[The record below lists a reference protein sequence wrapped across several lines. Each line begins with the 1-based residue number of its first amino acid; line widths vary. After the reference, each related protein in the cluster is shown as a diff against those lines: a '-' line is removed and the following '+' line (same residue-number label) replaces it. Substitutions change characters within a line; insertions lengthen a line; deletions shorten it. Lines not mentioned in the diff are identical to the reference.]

1 MGQPAALRRMTY
13 EFNLNEFIKAG
24 IPLIVT
30 ETRELAS
37 VKECVEEVAKHFHR
51 SLFYYIPDGNIQC
64 RIYSNGKNRNPG
76 AIAENFSRQDKNKN
90 CTIEDFFSR
99 LIEEPQNTDVSRTA
113 IPQNS
118 IFVVSGMYKEQFSN
132 KIEEMLIQSITDG
145 SLSNNHITILFTND
159 VISLPDKIRRLAME
173 NNFEDIT
180 SDERFEF
187 IKKELE
193 IFNKDLENY
202 AKKKNQT
209 VNKNRWMF
217 KQECL
222 KAIAEKAQCLT
233 LYETRNIINLC
244 LVKHPTDTNAD
255 EILRMVEDFSSQSLA
270 NNKALTKCEFETDI
284 GKIGDFDRVID
295 YLKSHAEAFQGAAM
309 NPDLELPRGI
319 ALIGLPGTGKSLM
332 ANMVGSILGLP
343 TLHLRTQDVFNLYVG
358 VSEERI
364 RIALEQVDAMNG
376 CVLVIDEADKQ
387 FAGNAESTDA
397 DNGVTARVFGV
408 ILEWLQEHK
417 SRTFVVMTLNATK
430 DMPPELLRA
439 GRFDR
444 VFFADLPAA
453 NGRRKIFETYLKDSH
468 FTDEEWKAILA
479 ASRYFV
485 GAEIRWIVQDALM
498 LADSRSKEVF
508 RKTRQWTCL
517 PPTAEEVMQAIA
529 QRKPLYFLERDKLDK
544 VRQKYTTNC
553 ISVSYDNF
561 NQELFD
567 STCTVV
573 SPNAISYMQR
583 IKRVDEMREDIRKH
597 PERYGI
603 RLEGEGED
611 GLPID
616 MSAEAMWKAE
626 VEGWSVDEYQ
636 DFIKNKKRPER

>member
-1 MGQPAALRRMTY
+1 MGQPAALRRMTF
-13 EFNLNEFIKAG
+13 EFNLNEFLKAG
-24 IPLIVT
+24 IPLVVT

-37 VKECVEEVAKHFHR
+37 VKECVEEVAKHLHK
-51 SLFYYIPDGNIQC
+51 SLFYYIPDGNILC
-64 RIYSNGKNRNPG
+64 KIYNDRKTRTPSAIADNFTKQDKNRNC
-76 AIAENFSRQDKNKN
+76 S
-90 CTIEDFFSR
+90 IEDFFSR
-99 LIEEPQNTDVSRTA
+99 VLEEPGNSDVSRTM

-118 IFVVSGMYKEQFSN
+118 IILISGMHKELFSN
-132 KIEEMLIQSITDG
+132 KIEEMLIQGITDG
-145 SLSNNHITILFTND
+145 TLSNNRITILFTSD
-159 VISLPDKIRRLAME
+159 IISLPDNIRRLAME

-180 SDERFEF
+180 TDERFEF

-193 IFNKDLENY
+193 GFTKDLENY
-202 AKKKNQT
+202 AKKKNQS

-217 KQECL
+217 KPECL
-222 KAIAEKAQCLT
+222 KAIAEKARCLT

-255 EILRMVEDFSSQSLA
+255 EILRMVEDFSSQALA
-270 NNKALTKCEFETDI
+270 NNQALTAYESDSDI
-284 GKIGDFDRVID
+284 NKIGDFDRVID
-295 YLKSHAEAFQGAAM
+295 YLKSHAEAFHNASM
-309 NPDLELPRGI
+309 NPNIELPRGM
-319 ALIGLPGTGKSLM
+319 ALIGLPGTGKSMM

-364 RIALEQVDAMNG
+364 RIALEQVDALNG

-417 SRTFVVMTLNATK
+417 SRTYVVMTLNATK

-444 VFFADLPAA
+444 VFFADLPAE
-453 NGRRKIFETYLKDSH
+453 NGRRKIFNTYLKDSN
-468 FTDEEWKAILA
+468 FSEEEWKAILL

-485 GAEIRWIVQDALM
+485 GSEIRWIVQDALM
-498 LADSRSKEVF
+498 LADARSKEVF
-508 RKTRQWTCL
+508 SKTRQWVCL
-517 PPTAEEVMQAIA
+517 PPTAEEVLQAIS
-529 QRKPLYFLERDKLDK
+529 QRKPLYFLERNKLDNIRK
-544 VRQKYTTNC
+544 KYASSC
-553 ISVSYDNF
+553 ISVSYDSF
-561 NQELFD
+561 DTELCD
-567 STCTVV
+567 CLIDVY
-573 SPNAISYMQR
+573 SPTKNEISYTDRLKR
-583 IKRVDEMREDIRKH
+583 IQEMKDDIHNH

-603 RLEGEGED
+603 RKEGD
-611 GLPID
+611 LLFD

-626 VEGWSVDEYQ
+626 YDGWSVEDYQ
-636 DFIKNKKRPER
+636 EFIKNKKCPER